1 MRVKLVVVNG
11 DVKNSEIRLKIPA
24 IVGRGRG
31 ASLQIP
37 QALVSRQHCELL
49 AIDGKLRVRD
59 LGSLNG
65 TLVDGKKVTE
75 AEVSSG
81 QTLTIGSVTFRVE
94 YGESVESV
102 PCDEGSKPPENE
114 KQVTTAAP
122 PAAVE
127 SPIGPKTDELFVN
140 VNAEIAA
147 ILKGPAETDESE
159 PVEFTVDESHADES
173 LDDEPLAAFLPPVAN
188 SIPTPAATPR
198 PVALP
203 PTSLPPANVSPPQ
216 PAPLAIPV
224 AIPVAAPP
232 PPAPPAS
239 ESPPKPADDDD
250 DDLRAFLQSL
260 GK

>member
-1 MRVKLVVVNG
+1 MRVKLVVVDG

-94 YGESVESV
+94 YGESVPS
-102 PCDEGSKPPENE
+102 DEGSKPPENE
-114 KQVTTAAP
+114 KQVATAAP

-127 SPIGPKTDELFVN
+127 SPVGPKTDAMFVN

-147 ILKGPAETDESE
+147 ILKGPVETDESE
-159 PVEFTVDESHADES
+159 PVEFIVDESNVDES
-173 LDDEPLAAFLPPVAN
+173 LDDEPLAAFLPPVAT
-188 SIPTPAATPR
+188 SIPTPAVSPR

-203 PTSLPPANVSPPQ
+203 PTSVSPPP

-224 AIPVAAPP
+224 AIPAAAPP
-232 PPAPPAS
+232 PLAPPAS
-239 ESPPKPADDDD
+239 ASPPKPADDDD